1 MKQFFEAKVGRL
13 EAKVEQQEFFLTA
26 LRSGRRSFIDDVEM
40 EVTSGKNAVGRTC
53 RELLAADPSLTSG
66 MYSIDPDGQDIGDGP
81 IYVYCDMTNGKHH
94 KIRYAIPYKELYIF
108 KERHKSL

>member
-1 MKQFFEAKVGRL
+1 MKEFFEAKVGRL

-26 LRSGRRSFIDDVEM
+26 LRSGRRSFIDDNFEM

-81 IYVYCDMTNGKHH
+81 IYVYCDMTNGKHN
-94 KIRYAIPYKELYIF
+94 KIPYAIPYNELNF
-108 KERHKSL
+108 